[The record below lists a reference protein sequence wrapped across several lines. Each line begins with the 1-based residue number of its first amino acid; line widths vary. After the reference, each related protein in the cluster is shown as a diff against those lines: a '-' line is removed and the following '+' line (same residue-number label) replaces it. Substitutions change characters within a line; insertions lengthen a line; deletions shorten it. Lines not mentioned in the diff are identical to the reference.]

1 MLSFGEPTWC
11 YSQSIDVSSDTVL
24 VGAAP
29 YYLNLPDGVSIVRD
43 GTSTGL
49 AFTKEKAQEFGVAQ

>member
-1 MLSFGEPTWC
+1 
-11 YSQSIDVSSDTVL
+11 VL

-29 YYLNLPDGVSIVRD
+29 YYLNLPQGVSIVRD

-49 AFTKEKAQEFGVAQ
+49 VFNPNAAKEFLGE